1 MISLNTKIHKIVNVY
16 NNFSF
21 GLGDYLRG
29 CLFLSQL
36 CIHQKKIFLMNYSQ
50 HPISDFLTGGNN
62 DSISLPLLEFPSP
75 IKSRN
80 DYFNRIYFLNQH
92 SQENIYMKDNSFPL
106 KQIHNN
112 VIYRVLQQIQ
122 PTPILIDSITNYLNE
137 LHLDKNT
144 FTIIHLRIGDDIL
157 LDNKNISLFIVN
169 KIIYTLK
176 QILNPTKKYLLIGD
190 NTRIKYIIHKY
201 FPFVYFKKSK
211 IIHLGMSD
219 IKEKE
224 AILDTL
230 TEFFLMK
237 HCQQI
242 ISFSSYSHRTS
253 FGEVASILFNK
264 PFRYFSLLKK
274 QLSINY

>member
-1 MISLNTKIHKIVNVY
+1 MILLNKKIHKIINVY
-16 NNFSF
+16 NNFTF

-50 HPISDFLTGGNN
+50 HPICEFLTGGDNQT
-62 DSISLPLLEFPSP
+62 ITEPLLEFPFI
-75 IKSRN
+75 IKSRY
-80 DYFNRIYFLNQH
+80 DYFQRISFLNDH

-106 KQIHNN
+106 KEIHNN
-112 VIYRVLQQIQ
+112 VIYNVLQQIQ

-137 LHLDKNT
+137 LHLEKNT
-144 FTIIHLRIGDDIL
+144 FIIIHLRIGDDIL
-157 LDNKNISLFIVN
+157 LKNNPISTFIVQ
-169 KIIYTLK
+169 KIINKLK
-176 QILNPTKKYLLIGD
+176 QILHPTKKYLLIAD
-190 NTRIKYIIHKY
+190 NPWIKYIIYKY
-201 FPFVYFKKSK
+201 FSFVYFKKTR
-211 IIHLGMSD
+211 ITHLGISN
-219 IKEKE
+219 IKEKG

-264 PFRYFSLLKK
+264 PFQYYSLLKK
-274 QLSINY
+274 QLSITY

>member
-1 MISLNTKIHKIVNVY
+1 MNSLNTKIHKIINVY

-50 HPISDFLTGGNN
+50 HPICEFLTGGDTTNI
-62 DSISLPLLEFPSP
+62 SIPLLEFPFP
-75 IKSRN
+75 MKTKY
-80 DYFNRIYFLNQH
+80 DYFQRISFLNKH
-92 SQENIYMKDNSFPL
+92 SQENIYLKDNSFPL

-112 VIYRVLQQIQ
+112 VIYKVLQQIQ
-122 PTPILIDSITNYLNE
+122 PTNVLIDSITNYLNE
-137 LHLDKNT
+137 LSLEKNT
-144 FTIIHLRIGDDIL
+144 FIIIHLRIGDDIL
-157 LDNKNISLFIVN
+157 LDKKNISLFIIQ

-176 QILNPTKKYLLIGD
+176 QIINPAKKYLLISD
-190 NTRIKYIIHKY
+190 NTPIKFIIHKY
-201 FPFVYFKKSK
+201 FPFIYFKKSN
-211 IIHLGMSD
+211 IIHLGMSN

-224 AILDTL
+224 GILDTL
-230 TEFFLMK
+230 TEFFLMS

-242 ISFSSYSHRTS
+242 ISFSSYTHRTS

-264 PFRYFSLLKK
+264 PFQYFSLLKK
-274 QLSINY
+274 QLSITY

>member
-112 VIYRVLQQIQ
+112 VIYKVLQQIQ

-137 LHLDKNT
+137 LHLEKNT

-157 LDNKNISLFIVN
+157 LDNKNISLFIIN

-190 NTRIKYIIHKY
+190 NTMIKYIIHKY